1 MALEKKYGSVKR
13 FGARYG
19 ASLKEKFAKIERE
32 QRKKHDCP
40 YCRKPQV
47 RRVALGI
54 WQCKKCGSKF
64 SGKAYTIGKKVA
76 VKEEIKKEKI
86 EQPEEELEAKKEEVK
101 EPKKKEEDKE

>member
-19 ASLKEKFAKIERE
+19 ASLKEKFAKIEKE

-47 RRVALGI
+47 KRVALGI

-64 SGKAYTIGKKVA
+64 SGKAYTIGKIK
-76 VKEEIKKEKI
+76 VKEEVKKEKI
-86 EQPEEELEAKKEEVK
+86 EQPEEKLEEKEEVK